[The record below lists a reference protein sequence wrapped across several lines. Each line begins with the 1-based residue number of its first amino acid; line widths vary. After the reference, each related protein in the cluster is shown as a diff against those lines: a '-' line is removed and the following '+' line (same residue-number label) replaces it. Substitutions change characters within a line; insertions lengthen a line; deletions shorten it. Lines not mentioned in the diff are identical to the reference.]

1 MLIGTLSS
9 DPPINYKNRLL
20 HEREKEY
27 GEQEKNYMDLLNSED
42 INNEL
47 KQKYDR
53 LYNVQQKVLD
63 EYEVIKCEYEKLV
76 EDKDQKEIIINN
88 LERR

>member
-1 MLIGTLSS
+1 
-9 DPPINYKNRLL
+9 
-20 HEREKEY
+20 
-27 GEQEKNYMDLLNSED
+27 MDLLNSED